1 MMRLTGDPLSCLEDG
16 LNRRNGLSRASLEL
30 PAEDV
35 DELVELAERRGCAL
49 PCAA

>member
-1 MMRLTGDPLSCLEDG
+1 MMRSTGDPLPCLEDG
-16 LNRRNGLSRASLEL
+16 LSRRNGLSRVSLEL
-30 PAEDV
+30 LVEDP